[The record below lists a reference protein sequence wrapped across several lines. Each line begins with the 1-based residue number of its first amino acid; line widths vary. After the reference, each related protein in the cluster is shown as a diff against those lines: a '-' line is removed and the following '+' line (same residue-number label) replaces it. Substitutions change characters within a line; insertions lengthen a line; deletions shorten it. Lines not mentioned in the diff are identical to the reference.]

1 MFQEYQC
8 QIYDSKT
15 KQLSH
20 YKTQFGTSKHM
31 GTKEI
36 SKLQTQSRN
45 NDSILKKKYKSSH
58 NNLINKIETKKTMKT
73 RVKEITGMVTYEK
86 SSEVI
91 TETENNE
98 SFKYKFLDFL
108 GKMHNLLRGAGVT
121 GDPALDDIL
130 NCLFLC
136 YIEDPKREILIC
148 QTAPNHV
155 IMELF
160 KEKSRIMLNI

>member
-45 NDSILKKKYKSSH
+45 NDSILKKNIK
-58 NNLINKIETKKTMKT
+58 
-73 RVKEITGMVTYEK
+73 V
-86 SSEVI
+86 VI
-91 TETENNE
+91 
-98 SFKYKFLDFL
+98 
-108 GKMHNLLRGAGVT
+108 
-121 GDPALDDIL
+121 I
-130 NCLFLC
+130 
-136 YIEDPKREILIC
+136 I
-148 QTAPNHV
+148 
-155 IMELF
+155 
-160 KEKSRIMLNI
+160 